1 VHITLTKENLTMKR
15 NDFPTDE
22 SITAASGR
30 AEAVLSLYSK
40 AKPAQEW
47 GGWQAML
54 SQAIADL
61 AILSQ
66 AEAIVAHAEAKAEG
80 EPCALDSMSIR
91 EACEDA
97 ADIAETMWRDAERES
112 MNELDRDGVA

>member
-1 VHITLTKENLTMKR
+1 MKR

-22 SITAASGR
+22 SITASANR

-40 AKPAQEW
+40 ARPAQEW

-66 AEAIVAHAEAKAEG
+66 TEAIVAHAEARAEG
-80 EPCALDSMSIR
+80 EPCAFDSMSIR

-97 ADIAETMWRDAERES
+97 AELAETMWRDAERES